1 MNGKEYHLPI
11 EDTRMLEDLMQQ
23 GEDNEV
29 LWIGKGQRNL
39 YSMLLLKGEFSF
51 GTLDSLSCLNIA
63 ALQSGIIR
71 NLTYE
76 RDVKKP
82 GQPIYSKDK
91 PPKLNLSPS
100 LYL

>member
-1 MNGKEYHLPI
+1 MDGKEYHLPI

-51 GTLDSLSCLNIA
+51 ETLDS
-63 ALQSGIIR
+63 
-71 NLTYE
+71 
-76 RDVKKP
+76 
-82 GQPIYSKDK
+82 
-91 PPKLNLSPS
+91 
-100 LYL
+100 

>member
-1 MNGKEYHLPI
+1 
-11 EDTRMLEDLMQQ
+11 MQQ

-51 GTLDSLSCLNIA
+51 GTLDSWSSLDIA

-82 GQPIYSKDK
+82 GQPIYST
-91 PPKLNLSPS
+91 
-100 LYL
+100 